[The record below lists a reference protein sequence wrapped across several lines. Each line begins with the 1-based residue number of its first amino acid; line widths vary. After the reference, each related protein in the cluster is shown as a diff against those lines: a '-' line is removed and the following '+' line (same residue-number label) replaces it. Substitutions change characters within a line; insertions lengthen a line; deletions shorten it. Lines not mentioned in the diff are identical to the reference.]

1 MFLLAMLALAQNTG
15 TISGKITDPTGAVVP
30 GAHITV
36 TQTDTNVDNVS
47 ETNADGLFRVPSLRE
62 GPYKVTVTVA
72 GFKKVVRENFN
83 LRIGENLN
91 VDIPLEVG
99 AVTESIVV
107 SNSIPLLDTQTSS
120 TGQVMDG
127 DYFYE
132 MPNYQHW
139 EKGVLYYTPQ
149 VQTNNAPW
157 PGSLGNFNFNGGQN
171 WQTATYEDGQLS
183 TTMDGGTTINSIS
196 VGDEEVKVISS
207 AMPAEYGHATAG
219 ALLVVKKAGTNILHG
234 QGGELYKNQVLA
246 HRRFFDPKTTTQ
258 QGISDK
264 FQMPD
269 FVVSGPVMIPH
280 IYHGKNK
287 TFFEIA
293 GSYHIDSSSNSSSY
307 TVPTT
312 AMLAGDF
319 SAYTNKIYDPATT
332 SGTFAAG
339 TLARTPFPNNV
350 IPTNRFSTMWNT
362 IAANK
367 PFKAP
372 QDNAGSITPT
382 GPSGNIVASGTG
394 NYYNLTNQFR
404 VDHSFSDKVKMF
416 ASYANGNQHQPQ
428 NNGTLTYAAYDQYQ
442 TLTYTLQNV
451 GTVGFTVT
459 LSPTLISETRIGE
472 YRRSGNPKALAG
484 NDYTFTMAKTVP
496 NLPANVYL
504 NPISHGMAEGNNGGP
519 QFGVGTM
526 SVNVNN
532 NHQFRE
538 DLSKMVGTHAFKF
551 GYEWLWQNQVAHNIG
566 NPRLSLTFGVGAGS
580 NAAVDPTMGLS
591 GTGNAT
597 PNTGGIGLANL
608 MLGYVTQYAYN
619 QQGASSLPVDSNH
632 SLYFQDDWR
641 ITPRLTLNLGLRYNN
656 ETPAHSKFP
665 GLLSVGSLT
674 VPDNF
679 YPQSIP
685 GLLTCPPGGCM
696 GGWVQPK
703 GFLWNR
709 DNNNFQPRVGLAYN
723 VERNTVVRAGF
734 ALMQLDWNLG
744 YTQQAE
750 IGGGSFYNQSVTQ
763 PSNSYTP
770 LFNINQGV
778 PAFVP
783 QVPLANGTIPTFAT
797 SPSARPTITVYPSN
811 YHNPYTLN
819 WNVSV
824 QHALKK
830 DYVVE
835 LSYVGMHNVGF
846 GSTYNWDSR
855 PYGTGLDANGNVIDL
870 TQQANWAWR
879 NTWVGNSSGVNG
891 TQAYKPYPSLGGVNY
906 ECNCGRMI
914 YHSGTIK
921 LEKRYSYGL
930 SLLTFLTI
938 QKGIQNGVYGGTNN
952 LYQNQQLNRAVTGQ
966 TQKYRYVSSML
977 YELPFGKGKHF
988 MNHSRILDYVLGGYS
1003 FSWNFSVWAPTPMN
1017 LNYSNGTYLNPA
1029 TNALGG
1035 RQDYPSYEPLVNY
1048 NNNLLR
1054 IQDPHLRD
1062 NWQDIGTARF
1072 AQATQN
1078 PVVTNCGVTPI
1089 LQANGATWGNLCTA
1103 VAPSFTVGNMPA
1115 NMWIGQRIIGAN
1127 ASIFKDFPIKERFK
1141 AQIRLDYMN
1150 PFKWYNWNQANTN
1163 MSQTQA
1169 NIFMTPG
1176 VGDNGDSTEGG
1187 PPEMLL
1193 SFRIRF

>member
-1 MFLLAMLALAQNTG
+1 
-15 TISGKITDPTGAVVP
+15 
-30 GAHITV
+30 
-36 TQTDTNVDNVS
+36 
-47 ETNADGLFRVPSLRE
+47 
-62 GPYKVTVTVA
+62 
-72 GFKKVVRENFN
+72 
-83 LRIGENLN
+83 
-91 VDIPLEVG
+91 
-99 AVTESIVV
+99 
-107 SNSIPLLDTQTSS
+107 
-120 TGQVMDG
+120 
-127 DYFYE
+127 
-132 MPNYQHW
+132 
-139 EKGVLYYTPQ
+139 
-149 VQTNNAPW
+149 
-157 PGSLGNFNFNGGQN
+157 
-171 WQTATYEDGQLS
+171 
-183 TTMDGGTTINSIS
+183 
-196 VGDEEVKVISS
+196 
-207 AMPAEYGHATAG
+207 
-219 ALLVVKKAGTNILHG
+219 
-234 QGGELYKNQVLA
+234 
-246 HRRFFDPKTTTQ
+246 
-258 QGISDK
+258 
-264 FQMPD
+264 
-269 FVVSGPVMIPH
+269 
-280 IYHGKNK
+280 
-287 TFFEIA
+287 
-293 GSYHIDSSSNSSSY
+293 
-307 TVPTT
+307 
-312 AMLAGDF
+312 
-319 SAYTNKIYDPATT
+319 
-332 SGTFAAG
+332 
-339 TLARTPFPNNV
+339 
-350 IPTNRFSTMWNT
+350 
-362 IAANK
+362 
-367 PFKAP
+367 
-372 QDNAGSITPT
+372 
-382 GPSGNIVASGTG
+382 
-394 NYYNLTNQFR
+394 
-404 VDHSFSDKVKMF
+404 
-416 ASYANGNQHQPQ
+416 
-428 NNGTLTYAAYDQYQ
+428 
-442 TLTYTLQNV
+442 
-451 GTVGFTVT
+451 
-459 LSPTLISETRIGE
+459 
-472 YRRSGNPKALAG
+472 
-484 NDYTFTMAKTVP
+484 
-496 NLPANVYL
+496 
-504 NPISHGMAEGNNGGP
+504 
-519 QFGVGTM
+519 
-526 SVNVNN
+526 
-532 NHQFRE
+532 
-538 DLSKMVGTHAFKF
+538 
-551 GYEWLWQNQVAHNIG
+551 
-566 NPRLSLTFGVGAGS
+566 
-580 NAAVDPTMGLS
+580 
-591 GTGNAT
+591 
-597 PNTGGIGLANL
+597 
-608 MLGYVTQYAYN
+608 
-619 QQGASSLPVDSNH
+619 
-632 SLYFQDDWR
+632 
-641 ITPRLTLNLGLRYNN
+641 
-656 ETPAHSKFP
+656 
-665 GLLSVGSLT
+665 
-674 VPDNF
+674 
-679 YPQSIP
+679 
-685 GLLTCPPGGCM
+685 
-696 GGWVQPK
+696 
-703 GFLWNR
+703 
-709 DNNNFQPRVGLAYN
+709 LAYN